1 MGRRAHPREC
11 GRRRASPELECD
23 GSRVR
28 PELAD
33 GHCGHSWA
41 GLFCAPARQG
51 RAVHL
56 FQFLMATIATPML
69 TADRP
74 ARLWF
79 AGVTVVTL
87 ALLVACATFVW
98 WVDPFQQYHLASRY
112 PPRFYSLHH
121 RYINPG
127 LAKHQAYDTV
137 ISGSSIMESTRNSVV
152 ARLCGGAAVN
162 LSMPAMSASEQ
173 RLMLD
178 TALASRPLRRVIM
191 VLDFNEFAGAPDER
205 QDVAGPLPA
214 YLYDRNP
221 FNDLPYL
228 LSWNVLLR
236 SWRIVTDN
244 RSERYASDPDAP
256 WYWGDLKRF
265 ERNLLPLLR
274 AHPQTQFDLVWP
286 PYSILVWVDFA
297 QRDQL
302 DLSLAF
308 KRYVYEATRGLPNVA
323 IIDLQSERSIT
334 HDLDRY
340 TDLYHFDPAINERLI
355 EEVCSKLKRFDA
367 SDVDEAERRLREQVA
382 AARTPAGLAQI
393 VGARAQ

>member
-1 MGRRAHPREC
+1 
-11 GRRRASPELECD
+11 
-23 GSRVR
+23 
-28 PELAD
+28 
-33 GHCGHSWA
+33 
-41 GLFCAPARQG
+41 
-51 RAVHL
+51 
-56 FQFLMATIATPML
+56 MATIATPML
-69 TADRP
+69 TADRR

-79 AGVTVVTL
+79 AGVTLATL
-87 ALLVACATFVW
+87 ALLAACATFVW
-98 WVDPFQQYHLASRY
+98 WVDPFQQYRLASRY
-112 PPRFYSLHH
+112 PPRYYSLHH

-137 ISGSSIMESTRNSVV
+137 ISGSSIMESTRSSVV

-178 TALASRPLRRVIM
+178 TALASRPVRRVIM

-205 QDVAGPLPA
+205 QEVAGPLPT

-236 SWRIVTDN
+236 SWRIVTGD
-244 RSERYASDPDAP
+244 RSERYTSDPDAP
-256 WYWGDLKRF
+256 WYWGDLKHFGRDEVLRGLDLKNLNARFQQPQRTLAGMRASF

-274 AHPQTQFDLVWP
+274 AHPRTQFDLVWP

-302 DLSLAF
+302 DVSLAF
-308 KRYVYEATRGLPNVA
+308 KRYVYEATRDLPNVA
-323 IIDLQSERSIT
+323 IVDLQSERSIT

-340 TDLYHFDPAINERLI
+340 TDLYHFDPAINERLV
-355 EEVCSKLKRFDA
+355 EEVCAKHKRFEA
-367 SDVDEAERRLREQVA
+367 SDVGEAERRLREQIEV
-382 AARTPAGLAQI
+382 ARTPGGLAQI
-393 VGARAQ
+393 VGPRAQ

>member
-1 MGRRAHPREC
+1 
-11 GRRRASPELECD
+11 
-23 GSRVR
+23 
-28 PELAD
+28 
-33 GHCGHSWA
+33 
-41 GLFCAPARQG
+41 
-51 RAVHL
+51 
-56 FQFLMATIATPML
+56 MATLATPKP
-69 TADRP
+69 TTDRP

-79 AGVTVVTL
+79 GGVTLATL
-87 ALLVACATFVW
+87 ALLAACATFVW
-98 WVDPFQQYHLASRY
+98 RVDPFQQYHLASRY
-112 PPRFYSLHH
+112 PPRYYSLHH

-173 RLMLD
+173 RLMLE
-178 TALASRPLRRVIM
+178 TALASRSVRRVIM

-205 QDVAGPLPA
+205 QDVAGPLPT

-221 FNDLPYL
+221 LNDLPYL

-236 SWRIVTDN
+236 SWRIVTGD
-244 RSERYASDPDAP
+244 RSERYTSDPDAP
-256 WYWGDLKRF
+256 WYWGDLKRFGRDEVLRGLDLKNLNARFQQPQRTLAGMRASF

-302 DLSLAF
+302 DVSLAF

-323 IIDLQSERSIT
+323 ITDLQSERSIT

-340 TDLYHFDPAINERLI
+340 TDLYHFDPAINERLV
-355 EEVCSKLKRFDA
+355 EAVCAKRKRLEA
-367 SDVDEAERRLREQVA
+367 SDVDEAERRLREQVEV
-382 AARTPAGLAQI
+382 ARTPSGLAQI
-393 VGARAQ
+393 VGPRAQ

>member
-1 MGRRAHPREC
+1 
-11 GRRRASPELECD
+11 
-23 GSRVR
+23 
-28 PELAD
+28 
-33 GHCGHSWA
+33 
-41 GLFCAPARQG
+41 
-51 RAVHL
+51 
-56 FQFLMATIATPML
+56 MATLATPML

-79 AGVTVVTL
+79 AAVTVATL
-87 ALLVACATFVW
+87 ALLAACATFVW

-205 QDVAGPLPA
+205 LDVAGPLPT

-244 RSERYASDPDAP
+244 RSERYTSDPDAP

-265 ERNLLPLLR
+265 GRDEVLRGLDLKNLNARFQQPQRTLAGMRASFEHNLLPLLR
-274 AHPQTQFDLVWP
+274 AHPQTEFDLVWP

-302 DLSLAF
+302 DVSLAF

-340 TDLYHFDPAINERLI
+340 TDLYHFDPAINERLV
-355 EEVCSKLKRFDA
+355 EEVCAKLKRFEA
-367 SDVDEAERRLREQVA
+367 SDVDEAERRLREQIDV
-382 AARTPAGLAQI
+382 ARTPGGLARI
-393 VGARAQ
+393 VGPRAQ